1 MDLPKAEFKQNPK
14 ESSNEKNLIDAKLLM
29 RKNLRNRRDQIKG
42 SVEVTSTKANRT
54 EKDRLKT
61 STGARPKW
69 TEHLNRSYGVG
80 QIQGFQKGMPD
91 SRHLADI

>member
-1 MDLPKAEFKQNPK
+1 MDKNQILAVDLSRAEFKQDQK
-14 ESSNEKNLIDAKLLM
+14 ESSNAKTLSDAKLLM
-29 RKNLRNRRDQIKG
+29 RKNLRNKRDQAKG
-42 SVEVTSTKANRT
+42 SIEVNSSRVNQT

-80 QIQGFQKGMPD
+80 QIQ
-91 SRHLADI
+91 SL

>member
-1 MDLPKAEFKQNPK
+1 MDLSRAEFKQDQK
-14 ESSNEKNLIDAKLLM
+14 ESSNAKTLSDAKLLM
-29 RKNLRNRRDQIKG
+29 RKNLRNKRDQVKG
-42 SVEVTSTKANRT
+42 SIEVNSSRVNQT

-80 QIQGFQKGMPD
+80 QIQ
-91 SRHLADI
+91 SL